1 MARRDDHD
9 IYSRLYYSVYS
20 PPSSPLSISSNLSS
34 NPLRDDP
41 DEHNSFDSEATVPW
55 HGSSDED
62 IDDVC
67 LLPDLPADPFF
78 PSFDVVHISDEKLPI
93 TTLISR
99 IHINRKQK
107 YTLCLACRGLG
118 IKSWAN
124 EISLKMLAS
133 RLTPLMLYILLNV
146 VGCRVADLGA
156 SLIPPTQSDLLLLY
170 YQNPDF
176 HMSLTLANIV
186 VQMNDKECE
195 RLNHFIS
202 NIKMNSNCSIEA
214 YETTCEILICE
225 FELEEFNMDIF
236 SDWLGQSN
244 CFEYKKYVREY
255 FERCNMALVEG
266 KKAEKE
272 GVVQKALERGME
284 EGFVYL
290 NNVKLVIC
298 GPPCVGKT
306 AFKAL
311 LLNNPAPLKHNSTLI
326 TARPVKAIERIAA
339 GRKIWAKISEE
350 DLLHILS
357 DTIRSIDEMTHPDNS
372 PHPQPSSNLGPE
384 PVALTQPL
392 PKPLTELPS
401 LVSESASIDPSSR
414 PQSDPSGGH
423 QLAVPASSHA
433 TSFEQTRDVNYVSIL
448 ASVDLLPIPSSL
460 DSLLLMP
467 ASVDPLSIPASMD
480 SSPIPASMDPS
491 PIPASVDSSLMPA
504 SVDPLSTPAS
514 MDPSPIP
521 ASVDLSPISAS
532 VDPLPIPASVD
543 PSLIPQPENIL
554 KPSLAPFDVATPQ
567 GIDYVSKKIIEHLSS
582 PKGRDRS
589 QKLHEATWIH
599 LLDSGGQPQFIDLLR
614 MFVRGN
620 SLYILVMKVTESLH
634 EKPTFVYSIAGK
646 PLSTPKE
653 MTMTNLQIIKSF
665 VHSVA
670 ATSRDPFGGKSQP
683 AIAIVA
689 THCDQQSWFRRLL
702 GWEEKLTEKNEKLLS
717 CLGEFRDLFVFYNC
731 DSNELIFPVDNL
743 CERNREKISADIRH
757 RLLSTQSDISF
768 SVEVP
773 VRWYAFDLNM
783 KEEASKET
791 HGMISLQSC
800 CTIGSKLGMDNTEVG
815 QCLIY
820 LDSMRLCIYYPNL
833 LPHVVFTNPQFL
845 IDSLSIIVRVSFV
858 DDLKQIL
865 PRGVNLSDQTVQS
878 LKIDGVFDESL
889 LSTLE
894 LTFIPHLFSKSNLLL
909 LLQHFLVISTIRA
922 PHISP
927 TRYFIPILLPAER
940 LTKEQK
946 TVFSQKIDPL
956 LITFNRS
963 IVLQVSC

>member
-1 MARRDDHD
+1 M
-9 IYSRLYYSVYS
+9 
-20 PPSSPLSISSNLSS
+20 S
-34 NPLRDDP
+34 NPMSFYTDD
-41 DEHNSFDSEATVPW
+41 W
-55 HGSSDED
+55 
-62 IDDVC
+62 
-67 LLPDLPADPFF
+67 LPDLPVDPFF
-78 PSFDVVHISDEKLPI
+78 PSFDGVHISEKLPI

-99 IHINRKQK
+99 IHLDLGWKQK
-107 YTLCLACRGLG
+107 YIICLACRGLG
-118 IKSWAN
+118 IQSRPS
-124 EISLKMLAS
+124 EISLEMLAS
-133 RLTPLMLYILLNV
+133 RLTPLVLYILLNL
-146 VGCRVADLGA
+146 VGFRAVELGA
-156 SLIPPTQSDLLLLY
+156 SFSSPPTQFDLLLLY

-176 HMSLTLANIV
+176 HISLTVANIV
-186 VQMNDKECE
+186 ARMNYKECE
-195 RLNHFIS
+195 QLNIFIS
-202 NIKMNSNCSIEA
+202 SINHHSNFSIEA
-214 YETTCEILICE
+214 TYETTCEILICE
-225 FELEEFNMDIF
+225 FEGGKFDMNIF

-244 CFEYKKYVREY
+244 CFKYKKYVGEY
-255 FERCNMALVEG
+255 FERRNMALAEG
-266 KKAEKE
+266 EKAEKE
-272 GVVQKALERGME
+272 GVAQKALERGME

-311 LLNNPAPLKHNSTLI
+311 LLNNPAPLQHNSTLI

-339 GRKIWAKISEE
+339 GRKVWAKISEE

-357 DTIRSIDEMTHPDNS
+357 DIIRSIDEVTHPDNS
-372 PHPQPSSNLGPE
+372 PHPQPSSNTGPE

-392 PKPLTELPS
+392 PKPQIESPS
-401 LVSESASIDPSSR
+401 PVHVSEPASIDQLSR
-414 PQSDPSGGH
+414 PQSDPSREH
-423 QLAVPASSHA
+423 QLAVAASSP
-433 TSFEQTRDVNYVSIL
+433 TSFEQTRDVISKKLIEKL
-448 ASVDLLPIPSSL
+448 ASPKETKGSL
-460 DSLLLMP
+460 
-467 ASVDPLSIPASMD
+467 
-480 SSPIPASMDPS
+480 
-491 PIPASVDSSLMPA
+491 
-504 SVDPLSTPAS
+504 
-514 MDPSPIP
+514 
-521 ASVDLSPISAS
+521 
-532 VDPLPIPASVD
+532 
-543 PSLIPQPENIL
+543 
-554 KPSLAPFDVATPQ
+554 
-567 GIDYVSKKIIEHLSS
+567 
-582 PKGRDRS
+582 
-589 QKLHEATWIH
+589 KLCEDMWIH
-599 LLDSGGQPQFIDLLR
+599 LLDSGGQPQFADLLR

-634 EKPTFVYSIAGK
+634 EKPIFVYSIDGE
-646 PLSTPKE
+646 PLNAPKE
-653 MTMTNLQIIKSF
+653 MTMTNLQIIESF

-757 RLLSTQSDISF
+757 RLLSTRSDISF

-783 KEEASKET
+783 KEEASKES

-800 CTIGSKLGMDNTEVG
+800 CTIGSKLGMDNKEVG

-865 PRGVNLSDQTVQS
+865 PRGVRLSDQTVQS
-878 LKIDGVFDESL
+878 LKRDGVFNELL

-909 LLQHFLVISTIRA
+909 LLQHFLVISTIKA

-927 TRYFIPILLPAER
+927 TQYFIPILLPAER